1 MTSFFDNLDTELQAA
16 AGRRVASRRRRR
28 TRAGLLAAAA
38 ALLVP
43 TAAIATRD
51 VWAPP
56 ADREGSSAPAPR
68 GFRSVGPVTR
78 PVFIAS
84 GEGPNGP
91 WRLSAYACGDRR
103 PDHVVLG
110 LHPAARVPSPP
121 CYYRRSHDPVR
132 ELAGHETLYPSIGA
146 TIAYGVTS
154 TRVDTV
160 LIRPTRGPAQ
170 RVATRAVDPALARRA
185 NLPDFRFYA
194 VQVGGNGF
202 VRQLVALSRGRVI
215 ECLPDCR
222 WPGPAD
228 EPVPGPPPNHPPNPH
243 KRLKLRGGAHA
254 P

>member
-16 AGRRVASRRRRR
+16 ARRRVARRRRWR
-28 TRAGLLAAAA
+28 TRAGVLVAAA

-43 TAAIATRD
+43 AGAIATRD

-56 ADREGSSAPAPR
+56 ADRQGSSDPAPP
-68 GFRSVGPVTR
+68 GFHAVGPVTR
-78 PVFIAS
+78 PVFIAR
-84 GEGPNGP
+84 GAGPHGP

-110 LHPAARVPSPP
+110 LHPRARVPSPP
-121 CYYRRSHDPVR
+121 CYYRRTHDAVR
-132 ELAGHETLYPSIGA
+132 ELDGHETLDPSIGA

-160 LIRPTRGPAQ
+160 LIRPAKGPAQ

-185 NLPDFRFYA
+185 NLPDFHFYA
-194 VQVGGNGF
+194 VQVGGNGY
-202 VRQLVALSRGRVI
+202 VRQLVALSHGRTV

-222 WPGPAD
+222 WPRPAD
-228 EPVPGPPPNHPPNPH
+228 EPVPGPPPSHPP
-243 KRLKLRGGAHA
+243 RLKPHGTPPPRHR
-254 P
+254 